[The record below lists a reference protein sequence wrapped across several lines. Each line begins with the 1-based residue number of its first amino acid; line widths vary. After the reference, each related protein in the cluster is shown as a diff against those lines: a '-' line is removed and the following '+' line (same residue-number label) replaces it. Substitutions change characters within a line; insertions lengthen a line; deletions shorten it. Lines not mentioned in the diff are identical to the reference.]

1 MRALQGIVQKY
12 MPGMITCQQVD
23 QFLTDYLDDTL
34 PRVQRIRFE
43 RHLRFCRECR
53 DYVHAYQAS
62 IRLSRQALADPPT
75 PAEPP
80 ADLVTAILDAS
91 GRNSPS

>member
-23 QFLTDYLDDTL
+23 QFLMDYLDGTL

-43 RHLRFCRECR
+43 RHLRFCRDCR
-53 DYVHAYQAS
+53 DYIRAYQAS
-62 IRLSRQALADPPT
+62 IRLSRQTLADPPI

-91 GRNSPS
+91 GPDARS

>member
-1 MRALQGIVQKY
+1 MRALQGIMQKY

-23 QFLTDYLDDTL
+23 QFLMDYLDGTL

-43 RHLRFCRECR
+43 RHLRFCRDCR
-53 DYVHAYQAS
+53 DYIRAYQAS
-62 IRLSRQALADPPT
+62 IRLGRQALADPPI

-91 GRNSPS
+91 GRDPRT